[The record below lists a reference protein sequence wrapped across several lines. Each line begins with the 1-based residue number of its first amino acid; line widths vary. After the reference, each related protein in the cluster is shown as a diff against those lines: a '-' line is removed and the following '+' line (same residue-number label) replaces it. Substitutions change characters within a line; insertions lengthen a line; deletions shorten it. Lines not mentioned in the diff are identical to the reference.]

1 MAEPIVD
8 HADQQ
13 PTMESCGACHPAS
26 TARLAAA
33 LARFQA
39 ELPAVKK
46 TKTATVPTKSGGQY
60 RYSYAGLAEVAAV
73 VMPLLGKYGLSF
85 TARPTLEDGGRFV
98 LAYSL
103 LHESG
108 ERLDGMYPLP
118 QSGSPQEYGSAI
130 TYARRYSLCSV
141 VGVAAEDDDD
151 GAAVSDHRHHVAEQ
165 HWDPHEQ
172 EMLYDGWLA
181 EIDAAA
187 TSADI
192 DAIGRKVLAQRNNRK
207 LSPITFDKLSRRA
220 GERRAEL
227 AALERPA
234 GEAP

>member
-8 HADQQ
+8 HTDQQ

-130 TYARRYSLCSV
+130 TYAKRYALCSV

-151 GAAVSDHRHHVAEQ
+151 GSAASAKEHHVAERY
-165 HWDPHEQ
+165 WDPIEQ
-172 EMLYDGWLA
+172 QVLYDGFVA
-181 EIDAAA
+181 EIEAAQ
-187 TSADI
+187 SDREI
-192 DAIGRKVLAQRNNRK
+192 SDIGRRLLKQK
-207 LSPITFDKLSRRA
+207 RA
-220 GERRAEL
+220 GEISPATYEKLATLGGKRKAEL
-227 AALERPA
+227 EAAQQPG
-234 GEAP
+234 GEVA